1 MPLSWN
7 EIKSRAMAFS
17 RRWQDAAD
25 EKQQSIPF
33 WIDFFDIFGLTN
45 RRVASF
51 ERDDMIWRMKARPRK
66 MPPHHQLALVSR
78 FPA

>member
-17 RRWQDAAD
+17 RQWEDAAD

-33 WIDFFDIFGLTN
+33 WIDFFEVFGIGN
-45 RRVASF
+45 RRVAGF
-51 ERDDMIWRMKARPRK
+51 EHAVKKHGGGQGYVARAAER
-66 MPPHHQLALVSR
+66 
-78 FPA
+78 